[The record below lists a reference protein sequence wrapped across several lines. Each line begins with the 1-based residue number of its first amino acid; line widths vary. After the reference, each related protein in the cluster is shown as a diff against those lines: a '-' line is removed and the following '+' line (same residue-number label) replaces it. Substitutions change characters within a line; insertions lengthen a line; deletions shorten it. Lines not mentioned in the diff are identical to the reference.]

1 MKIAL
6 TVGHSRLKSGC
17 YTSADGTKYG
27 GCHEYRWCRAFSKQ
41 VAAQLRKKGHH
52 VDRIVCPE
60 RKFVSSSQEKIHKL
74 NIINLGRYDLV
85 IELHLNAAS
94 PGATGTE
101 VLFRSNAGK
110 KYAASIQKQLSSVF
124 KNRGI
129 VKRDDLYM
137 LNQTKPP
144 AVLIETFFCTNKN
157 DYKKAK
163 GLANRRKLAKLVAT
177 GVQKTVITEKGKE
190 A

>member
-27 GCHEYRWCRAFSKQ
+27 GCHEYKWCRAFSKQ

-60 RKFVSSSQEKIHKL
+60 RKFISSSQEKIHKL
-74 NIINLGRYDLV
+74 NIINLGRDDLV

-101 VLFRSNAGK
+101 VLYRSKHFSARTKMTTK
-110 KYAASIQKQLSSVF
+110 KQ
-124 KNRGI
+124 
-129 VKRDDLYM
+129 RDSPTGGNWQNWWPQAYR
-137 LNQTKPP
+137 KP
-144 AVLIETFFCTNKN
+144 
-157 DYKKAK
+157 
-163 GLANRRKLAKLVAT
+163 
-177 GVQKTVITEKGKE
+177 
-190 A
+190 